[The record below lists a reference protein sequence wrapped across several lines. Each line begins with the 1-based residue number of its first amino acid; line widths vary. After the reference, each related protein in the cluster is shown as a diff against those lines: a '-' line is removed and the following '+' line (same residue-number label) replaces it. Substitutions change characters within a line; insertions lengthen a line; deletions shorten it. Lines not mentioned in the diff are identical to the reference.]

1 MNISRFIAIGR
12 AKASSRKGKPVP
24 EVKSDTS
31 VGGKSFKARKTY
43 EDESI
48 RRPRASRVFNRV
60 QREKGSSGGRLLKKP
75 RISHSHPVRPSP
87 RGLAM
92 RSAARRCM
100 VKVTYVANK
109 KAGQWAAH
117 GKYLEREGAQK
128 EGELGKGFNA
138 DGDEVSLSSEMHR
151 WQMSGDPRL
160 FKIVL
165 SPEDGDRLQLKEY
178 TREFMARLQQHVGK
192 DLEWAAIDHY
202 NTGHPHTHVVLR
214 GKDNLQI
221 SPDLI
226 RNGMRKIAEEIATER
241 LGYKSELEIQKSR
254 EKQIEARQFTG
265 IDKDIQ
271 ARQMRNPADPERTY
285 VTEEALSPQTSPK
298 HADFVAQRLRI
309 RRLEALEK
317 LGIAEKVGSMTWA
330 LDNGWDRALKDLQVL
345 QRRTALVAQGRALM
359 TDPRCPP
366 VVTKLQPGQILVGRV
381 LGTGL
386 DEQYDRSFL
395 LIEGTDSRTHIIY
408 QNAAMERERAAQKL
422 QPRSLVS
429 IQGHSF
435 KAKDGKTVN
444 FTRVTDYGL
453 VIPDQHFKAVKIPEK
468 ALDDALDA
476 GMPVREDAAVG
487 FQAVWHR
494 QLLERQLE
502 RRRIEKEKEMA
513 RKAAIER
520 AAREQEPEK
529 ARGKGKGKGLE

>member
-1 MNISRFIAIGR
+1 M
-12 AKASSRKGKPVP
+12 P

-31 VGGKSFKARKTY
+31 VGGKSFKAKKTY
-43 EDESI
+43 EDDSI
-48 RRPRASRVFNRV
+48 RRPRASKVFNRV

-87 RGLAM
+87 RGLAL
-92 RSAARRCM
+92 RSASRRCV
-100 VKVTYVANK
+100 VKVTYVKNK

-128 EGELGKGFNA
+128 EGELGEGFNA
-138 DGDEVSLSSEMHR
+138 VRDDVSLASEMHQ

-160 FKIVL
+160 FKLVI
-165 SPEDGDRLQLKEY
+165 SPEDGDRLQQKEY
-178 TREFMARLQQHVGK
+178 TREFMSRLQSHVGK

-241 LGYKSELEIQKSR
+241 MGYKSELEIQKSR
-254 EKQIEARQFTG
+254 EKEIEARQFTG

-285 VTEEALSPQTSPK
+285 VTEEALSPQTAPK
-298 HADFVAQRLRI
+298 HADFVSQRLRI
-309 RRLEALEK
+309 RRLETLER
-317 LGIAEKVGSMTWA
+317 LGVAEKVGSMTWA
-330 LDNGWDRALKDLQVL
+330 LDNGWDKALRDLQVL
-345 QRRTALVAQGRALM
+345 QRRTAMVSQGRALM

-395 LIEGTDSRTHIIY
+395 LIEGTDSRAHIVY
-408 QNAAMERERAAQKL
+408 QNAALEKERADQRL
-422 QPRSLVS
+422 QPRTLVS

-435 KAKDGKTVN
+435 RAKDGKTVN
-444 FTRVTDYGL
+444 TTKVTDYEL
-453 VIPDQHFKAVKIPEK
+453 TIPDQHFKGVKMPEK

-476 GMPVREDAAVG
+476 GMPVREDAAAG

-494 QLLERQLE
+494 QLLDRQIERQRIE
-502 RRRIEKEKEMA
+502 REKEKA
-513 RKAAIER
+513 RKAALE
-520 AAREQEPEK
+520 REQAKREQEK
-529 ARGKGKGKGLE
+529 ARGKGKGKGIE

>member
-1 MNISRFIAIGR
+1 M
-12 AKASSRKGKPVP
+12 PV
-24 EVKSDTS
+24 VKSDTS
-31 VGGKSFKARKTY
+31 LSGKSFKAKKTY

-60 QREKGSSGGRLLKKP
+60 QREKGSSGGFRLPKKLK
-75 RISHSHPVRPSP
+75 ISHAHPARPTP
-87 RGLAM
+87 KGLAL
-92 RSAARRCM
+92 RSAARRCI

-117 GKYLEREGAQK
+117 GDYLEREGAQK
-128 EGELGKGFNA
+128 EGERGRGFNA
-138 DGDEVSLSSEMHR
+138 DSERLPMPAQLR
-151 WQMSGDPRL
+151 AWQMAGDPRF

-178 TREFMARLQQHVGK
+178 TREFMARLQEHMGK
-192 DLEWAAIDHY
+192 ELGWIAIDHY
-202 NTGHPHTHVVLR
+202 NTGHPHVHIVLR

-226 RNGMRKIAEEIATER
+226 RFGMRHIAEEIATER

-254 EKQIEARQFTG
+254 EKQIEARQFTS

-271 ARQMRNPADPERTY
+271 ARQMSNPADTERTF
-285 VTEEALSPQTSPK
+285 VTEEALSPQTAPK

-317 LGIAEKVGSMTWA
+317 LGIAEKVGAMTWA
-330 LDNGWDRALKDLQVL
+330 LDNGWDKALRDLQLL

-366 VVTKLQPGQILVGRV
+366 VVTKIQPGQILVGRV

-395 LIEGTDSRTHIIY
+395 LIEGTDSRAHILY
-408 QNAAMERERAAQKL
+408 QNAAIERERADQKL
-422 QPRSLVS
+422 QPRTLVS

-444 FTRVTDYGL
+444 VTKVTDYGL
-453 VIPDQHFKAVKIPEK
+453 AIPDQHFKSVKMPEK

-476 GMPVREDAAVG
+476 GMPVREDAAAG

-494 QLLERQLE
+494 QLLDRQIERQRIE
-502 RRRIEKEKEMA
+502 REKEKA

-520 AAREQEPEK
+520 EQAQREQEPEK
-529 ARGKGKGKGLE
+529 AKGKGKGIA